1 MKYVFFPQTPE
12 LSKLWHL
19 SRHWN
24 RSNLGWYIPWRS
36 CHAETGCWCPTI
48 TSWEDIWAP
57 NIDCACG
64 WVPTL
69 GASGAWYLLE
79 SPEERWRTKFWKLY
93 SSTALHQ
100 NAVASIDLALVIRLV
115 LLWFFKSQNCR
126 DHDGIVKTVEGRG
139 LIAFTEDL
147 SIVTR
152 SLETASFYKSLRT
165 MPWEQPQS
173 LQGDSPP
180 KAITAGVESC
190 ELCFI

>member
-1 MKYVFFPQTPE
+1 MVSIGISWGKVE
-12 LSKLWHL
+12 KLS
-19 SRHWN
+19 S
-24 RSNLGWYIPWRS
+24 
-36 CHAETGCWCPTI
+36 
-48 TSWEDIWAP
+48 
-57 NIDCACG
+57 
-64 WVPTL
+64 
-69 GASGAWYLLE
+69 E
-79 SPEERWRTKFWKLY
+79 SF
-93 SSTALHQ
+93 TALQ
-100 NAVASIDLALVIRLV
+100 LCIKNAVASIDLALVIRLL

>member
-1 MKYVFFPQTPE
+1 MVSIGISWGKVEKRSSESLTP
-12 LSKLWHL
+12 LQ
-19 SRHWN
+19 
-24 RSNLGWYIPWRS
+24 I
-36 CHAETGCWCPTI
+36 
-48 TSWEDIWAP
+48 
-57 NIDCACG
+57 
-64 WVPTL
+64 
-69 GASGAWYLLE
+69 
-79 SPEERWRTKFWKLY
+79 
-93 SSTALHQ
+93 ALHQ
-100 NAVASIDLALVIRLV
+100 NAVASIDLALVIHLV

-126 DHDGIVKTVEGRG
+126 DHDGTVKTVQGRG

-180 KAITAGVESC
+180 KAIKSGVESC